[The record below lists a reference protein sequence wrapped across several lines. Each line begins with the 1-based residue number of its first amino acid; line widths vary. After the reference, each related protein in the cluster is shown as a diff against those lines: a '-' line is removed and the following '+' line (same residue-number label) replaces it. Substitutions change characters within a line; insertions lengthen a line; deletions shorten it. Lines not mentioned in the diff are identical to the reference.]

1 MGAKV
6 QLFFVHLHKKTMSTI
21 ALEKKKKKAIESIY
35 PNKKQVAK
43 KKEYIEAEIDEFIE
57 QLSQQVNR
65 NMSYKFMF
73 NHYKQMLKKE

>member
-1 MGAKV
+1 
-6 QLFFVHLHKKTMSTI
+6 MSTI
-21 ALEKKKKKAIESIY
+21 ALEKKKAIESIC

-43 KKEYIEAEIDEFIE
+43 KKEYTEAEIDEFIE